1 MDESGTTIGTPPVAV
16 IMNAR
21 SGSGHD
27 AAWAKQLTELFATH
41 GIAVRV
47 VLAAD
52 GTAVADAMR
61 RALKDAP
68 RMVIAGG
75 GDGTVNCIAT
85 HLVDTDIRLGVLP
98 LGTLNHFA
106 KDLKIPLALEEAVRT
121 IAAAHTTR
129 VDVGEVNGRIFLN
142 NSSVGMYALM
152 VEQRDREQR
161 SGLGK
166 WPALIK
172 ASWKILS
179 VHRSRKVHLVV
190 DGRALER
197 RTPLVFIGN
206 NTYVLSGFKIGA
218 RTQLDAGVLSLYI
231 VPRDRRFSLVWLAIR
246 SLFGHLHQDRDF
258 QSMTAEDITIDARR
272 SHMHVATDGE
282 VDELATPLR
291 YRIHKRALCV
301 IVPKDSTMTAQPG

>member
-1 MDESGTTIGTPPVAV
+1 MDESGITTGTAPVAV
-16 IMNAR
+16 IVNAR

-27 AAWAKQLTELFATH
+27 AAWAQQLTETFATH
-41 GIAVRV
+41 GITVRV

-52 GTAVADAMR
+52 GTAVAA
-61 RALKDAP
+61 ALQRTMKDAP
-68 RMVIAGG
+68 RIIIAGG
-75 GDGTVNCIAT
+75 GDGTINCIAT

-106 KDLKIPLALEEAVRT
+106 KDLKIPLALDEAVRT

-129 VDVGEVNGRIFLN
+129 VDVGKVNGRIFLN
-142 NSSVGMYALM
+142 NSSIGLYALM
-152 VEQRDREQR
+152 VQERDREQR

-179 VHRSRKVHLVV
+179 VHRSRKMHLVV
-190 DGRALER
+190 DGRALDR

-206 NTYVLSGFKIGA
+206 NPYVLSGFDIGA
-218 RTQLDAGVLSLYI
+218 RTQLDGGVLSLYI

-258 QSMTAEDITIDARR
+258 QSMTAEDIMIDAR
-272 SHMHVATDGE
+272 SSYMHVAIDGE
-282 VDELATPLR
+282 VEELATPLH
-291 YRIHKRALCV
+291 YRIRKRALCV
-301 IVPKDSTMTAQPG
+301 IVPGLILPKDSP

>member
-1 MDESGTTIGTPPVAV
+1 MDESWTGSGTMPVAV
-16 IMNAR
+16 IVNAH

-27 AAWAKQLTELFATH
+27 AAWAQQLTELFATH

-52 GTAVADAMR
+52 GLAVADAMR

-68 RMVIAGG
+68 RMIIGGG
-75 GDGTVNCIAT
+75 GDGTINCIAT
-85 HLVDTDIRLGVLP
+85 HLVDTDTCLGVLP

-129 VDVGEVNGRIFLN
+129 VDVGEVNGRVFLN
-142 NSSVGMYALM
+142 NSSIGMYALM
-152 VEQRDREQR
+152 VQERDREQR

-179 VHRSRKVHLVV
+179 VRRSRKMHLVV
-190 DGRALER
+190 DGRALDR
-197 RTPLVFIGN
+197 RTPLVFVGN
-206 NTYVLSGFKIGA
+206 NPYVLSGFKIGA
-218 RTQLDAGVLSLYI
+218 RTQLDGGVLSLYI

-258 QSMTAEDITIDARR
+258 QSMTAEDITIAARR

-282 VDELATPLR
+282 VEELTMPLH
-291 YRIHKRALCV
+291 YRIRKRALCV
-301 IVPKDSTMTAQPG
+301 IVPRDNP